1 MDDLRRRF
9 GRLVAANRRR
19 RGMTQ
24 HQLAEAADLSDDM
37 IGRIE
42 MGATGAR
49 FPSIE
54 RIARALDI
62 DPAELFTGELPAGA
76 LDRTALNAIVT
87 RLSGLSDRDLEW
99 IDGLLDAALKTRG
112 R

>member
-1 MDDLRRRF
+1 
-9 GRLVAANRRR
+9 
-19 RGMTQ
+19 
-24 HQLAEAADLSDDM
+24 
-37 IGRIE
+37 

-54 RIARALDI
+54 RLAKSLDI

-76 LDRTALNAIVT
+76 LDRASLNRVIT
-87 RLSGLSDRDLEW
+87 RLSRLSDRDLEW

-112 R
+112 K